1 MMLKA
6 LIEKRSA
13 LIAEMEALVAALSSA
28 KDGKTEVRAFTDDE
42 KIAYDKKKEE
52 VERLTATINAV
63 REERGKEIN
72 IPVDDDKQGEKSDV
86 DTETEERM
94 FLDYIRGRSK
104 ELETRADS
112 NFTASEN
119 GAVIPSS
126 IANKIIEKIQEM
138 SPVFRLATKYEIGGT
153 LNIPY
158 YDEESGE
165 ITMAYADEFQ
175 ELQSTSG
182 KFKSIQ
188 LSGFLAGALCK
199 VSKKLLNNSKFDLLG
214 YIVKKTAE
222 SAVRWIEG
230 ELLNGTVDKIE
241 GLSSVTQVIP
251 AASAVAVTADELI
264 DLQEEV
270 PDEYQTDAI
279 WIMSKNTRKAIRKL
293 KDGDGNYLLQKDATS
308 RWGYV
313 LFGKD
318 VYIAKKMPDMES
330 GKRAILYGDF
340 SGLAVKIAE
349 NPTVEVLRELFATQ
363 HAVGVSVFMEMDSK
377 IENAQKIAAL
387 DMATA

>member
-1 MMLKA
+1 MLKA

>member
-1 MMLKA
+1 MLKA

-13 LIAEMEALVAALSSA
+13 LIAEMEALVAALSTT
-28 KDGKTEVRAFTDDE
+28 KDGKAEVRAFTDDE

-52 VERLTATINAV
+52 VERLAATINAV
-63 REERGKEIN
+63 KEERAKE
-72 IPVDDDKQGEKSDV
+72 VDVPADGDKQGDKADA
-86 DTETEERM
+86 DTEAEERM

-138 SPVFRLATKYEIGGT
+138 SPVFKLATKYEIGGT

-222 SAVRWIEG
+222 AAVRWIEG

-241 GLSSVTQVIP
+241 GLSSVTQVIT

-264 DLQEEV
+264 DVQEEV
-270 PDEYQTDAI
+270 PDEFQTDAI
-279 WIMSKNTRKAIRKL
+279 WVMSKNTRKAIRKL

-318 VYIAKKMPDMES
+318 VYIAKKMPDMAA

>member
-1 MMLKA
+1 MLKA

-13 LIAEMEALVAALSSA
+13 LIAAMEAIVASLSTT
-28 KDGKTEVRAFTDDE
+28 KDGKTEVRAFTDEEKRTYDE
-42 KIAYDKKKEE
+42 NKAE
-52 VERLTATINAV
+52 VDRLTATINAIK
-63 REERGKEIN
+63 EERAKDIDIPADNGKGE
-72 IPVDDDKQGEKSDV
+72 DKT
-86 DTETEERM
+86 DTDAAAEERM
-94 FLDYIRGRSK
+94 FLDYVRGRSK

-126 IANKIIEKIQEM
+126 IANKIIEKIEEM
-138 SPVFRLATKYEIGGT
+138 SPVFRLATKYNIGGT

-165 ITMAYADEFQ
+165 ITMAYADEFE

-199 VSKKLLNNSKFDLLG
+199 VSKKLLNNSKFDILG
-214 YIVKKTAE
+214 YIIRKTAQA
-222 SAVRWIEG
+222 AVRWIEG
-230 ELLNGTVDKIE
+230 ELLVGTADKVE
-241 GLSSVTQVIP
+241 GLSSVSQIVT
-251 AASAVAVTADELI
+251 ATSAVAVTADELI
-264 DLQEEV
+264 DLQEEI
-270 PDEYQTDAI
+270 PDEYQADAI
-279 WIMSKNTRKAIRKL
+279 WIMSKKTRKAIRKL

-308 RWGYV
+308 KWGYV

-318 VYIAKKMPDMES
+318 VYVAKKMPDMAA

-363 HAVGVSVFMEMDSK
+363 HAVGVSVFMEMDAK
-377 IENAQKIAAL
+377 VENAQKIAAL